1 MAFTNIQN
9 SQRDFLIGYLR
20 GTGRELSQAQA
31 GNLFNIKNL
40 SARMSEI
47 RKDGYR
53 VRTSINTAGRTAYAV
68 SRRMSVQK

>member
-40 SARMSEI
+40 N
-47 RKDGYR
+47 
-53 VRTSINTAGRTAYAV
+53 INICKN
-68 SRRMSVQK
+68 SWD